1 MKKVIITILILVIAI
16 STIPLFANATSNS
29 TKVTISDSEITVD
42 GKEIET
48 DANSGIYVTN
58 KMNNGGTQSESISS
72 NIEVANVI
80 NINSAGTYEFTG
92 TLSDGQISVNANN
105 INGEVKI
112 ILNEVNIT
120 CKNAPAIFVYSKNP
134 ESENCKVTIELA
146 DGTTNNVVGGK
157 IKQSVQGWEDQDSI
171 LYYVEKDYDDDK
183 QYYERYKYDGAISSD
198 ISLIFEGT
206 GILNVASS
214 KKEGIESKM
223 NITINNGTY
232 NINSLDDAIN
242 ACRDKKSIITIN
254 GGTVIA
260 NVLEE
265 AEEGDGI
272 DSNGYLYING
282 GTVYAFAHPGSDNGL
297 DSDLGTYINGGTV
310 FATGSMY
317 EECKTSNNT
326 KMVQM
331 NLSKEVE
338 AGESIVIVDED
349 ENVVFVFK
357 TDRKVSTVV
366 YSSNSLEDKTYNV
379 YTGSN
384 IEGAL
389 DENNIYETISSIDL
403 SKMTKQENNTKG
415 GMPGENGKPQKNN
428 QNNNLLMLNTL
439 EGKIVLVV
447 LIITIISVIIVG
459 TVTLCK
465 KSK

>member
-1 MKKVIITILILVIAI
+1 MKKVIITILMLVIAI
-16 STIPLFANATSNS
+16 SIIPSFANAANS
-29 TKVTISDSEITVD
+29 TKISISDSEITVD
-42 GKEIET
+42 GKEIGT
-48 DANSGIYVTN
+48 DTNSSIYLTN
-58 KMNNGGTQSESISS
+58 KMDNGGTQSESISS
-72 NIEVANVI
+72 NIEVENVI

-105 INGEVKI
+105 INDEVKI

-198 ISLIFEGT
+198 ISLTFEGT
-206 GILNVASS
+206 GTLNVTSS

-223 NITINNGTY
+223 HITINNGTY

-242 ACRDKKSIITIN
+242 ACMDNKSIITIN

-260 NVLEE
+260 NILDE

-282 GTVYAFAHPGSDNGL
+282 CTVYAFAHPGSDNGL

-326 KMVQM
+326 KMVQI

-338 AGESIVIVDED
+338 AGESIVIAD
-349 ENVVFVFK
+349 ENVVFAFK

-366 YSSNSLEDKTYNV
+366 YSSNSLENKTYNI
-379 YTGSN
+379 YTGTD
-384 IEGAL
+384 IEGTIE
-389 DENNIYETISSIDL
+389 ENNIYTTISSIDL
-403 SKMTKQENNTKG
+403 SKMTKQENNTRG
-415 GMPGENGKPQKNN
+415 GMSGKNGRPQMND
-428 QNNNLLMLNTL
+428 QNNNSAMPNTL
-439 EGKIVLVV
+439 AGKIILVV
-447 LIITIISVIIVG
+447 LIITIALVIVVG
-459 TVTLCK
+459 TVALCK